1 LKVLPQLLVPL
12 LLWNTSWSYWTLASR
27 AGRPDVESKTFVKRI
42 FKKDFKQYVKQEKQK
57 NQTLFVERFRTVST
71 SPIVFNSTRSVRT
84 RMIARKEDG
93 DLRWTGSSRCRGSGF
108 PETQHL

>member
-42 FKKDFKQYVKQEKQK
+42 FKKEFKKYVKQK
-57 NQTLFVERFRTVST
+57 NKKIKHYLKRDFEQFLPLPLFST
-71 SPIVFNSTRSVRT
+71 AP
-84 RMIARKEDG
+84 DPLG
-93 DLRWTGSSRCRGSGF
+93 PG
-108 PETQHL
+108 